1 MIIKQI
7 KGENFTPLCIYQ
19 FQKIDKKEAKII
31 DSNMLGD
38 SALSLSREFNI
49 STDQRPNLKKIVYH
63 ASLSIH
69 PEEKLTNNQFRKI
82 GKEFLQK
89 MGFGNNQFLMVRHYD
104 AEHPHIHI
112 ISSRVKLNGEVVSDK
127 WDYRRAEKLAREF
140 EKKYNLKEVQNS
152 TETEKK
158 ALSKGIIEN
167 FKRTGNLPVKSQL
180 QEVVSSSLEDSNN
193 IRDLITKVNEN
204 GANIIFHH
212 SDKKIFGLS
221 FELDGVAFKASQLGK
236 AYSWNKIKT
245 KLKYDHEREFKSIIQ
260 TNGRGAE
267 TNLRPAGG
275 QVAPNQL
282 EKYRGAKQLFDSDS
296 KINYK
301 VDKLTQ
307 ERISINKRESVR
319 LQDATEQSQK
329 YDRTSGTDSKQNE
342 QDKEQ
347 SKDQNIPDSNLSRSI
362 VESINVLGSIFYG
375 DQLNSQG
382 EDYDY
387 LKSQDQKKKLKKK
400 RRRKRLSK

>member
-382 EDYDY
+382 EDYV
-387 LKSQDQKKKLKKK
+387 
-400 RRRKRLSK
+400 